1 MKLGQGDY
9 QYEVVDNWAK
19 LPEGWDFSLVSDAA
33 IESRGNMLL
42 GRNCCSERGRFD
54 PG

>member
-9 QYEVVDNWAK
+9 QYETVDNWAK

-33 IESRGNMLL
+33 IDLRGNMLL
-42 GRNCCSERGRFD
+42 GQDCRSKGQ
-54 PG
+54 